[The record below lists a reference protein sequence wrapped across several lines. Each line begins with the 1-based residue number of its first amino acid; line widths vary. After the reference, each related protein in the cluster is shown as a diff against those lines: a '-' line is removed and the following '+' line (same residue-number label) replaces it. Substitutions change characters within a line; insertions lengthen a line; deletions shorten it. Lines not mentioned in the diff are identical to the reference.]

1 MNKELYEYV
10 LRIGDDSLILGQ
22 RLAEWCGHG
31 PVLEED
37 IALTNVALD
46 ILGQSRILME
56 YAGKL
61 SGKTED
67 QVAFLREVWDYK
79 NVILVEQPNG
89 DFAQTI
95 LRQFFFDAFRLPF
108 FKELQN
114 SKDETLSGLALKAV
128 KETTYHLQHSAN
140 WVIRLGDG
148 TDESHSRLEQ
158 ALEELWM
165 FTGELFYT
173 DEIDNKLVN
182 EGIAVDVNKIKPIW
196 DAKVNEVF
204 AQARLNI
211 PEDNWMQK
219 GGRLGKHSEHL
230 GFILADMQYLQ
241 RVYPNSNW

>member
-241 RVYPNSNW
+241 RAYPNSNW